1 PSACALMRMLMSFD
15 TRMTGRSACFFCRW
29 VMTPMIWLS
38 ALPLGRPAGSWPLIA
53 SVCRKRRPVAL
64 SDSPRASGMPSA
76 MGPLCFDTISSR
88 KRLAW
93 RALRA
98 ASEMPF
104 LLLSSSSSV
113 MIGRNTS
120 CSSNR
125 NRLVGSCIST
135 LVSRTKSL
143 VTARRGSFGD
153 RRLDIV
159 VLGESDPSAGC
170 GDCSSGF
177 NKVEYLLD
185 VTRHLHSA
193 PFLADDALPVQHE
206 GAALDATHFLAVHV
220 LHLDD
225 AELLAHGL
233 VLVGEQLEGEAHLG
247 LEALVGLQAVA
258 RDPEDRAAG
267 LLELRMEIAEALA
280 LGGAAGRVVL
290 GVEVQD
296 DELGRRGGKC
306 GGEAEG
312 LAPRA
317 REAEVADRFLGHLIR
332 RHSECVGTPVRKIV
346 TPARGRMQAL
356 FFQGLVTGT

>member
-1 PSACALMRMLMSFD
+1 PSACALVRMLMSFD
-15 TRMTGRSACFFCRW
+15 TRMTGRSAFFFCRC
-29 VMTPMIWLS
+29 VTTPMIWLS
-38 ALPLGRPAGSWPLIA
+38 ALPLGSPAGSWPLIA
-53 SVCRKRRPVAL
+53 SVCRNRRPVAL
-64 SDSPRASGMPSA
+64 SDSPRLSGMPSA
-76 MGPLCFDTISSR
+76 MGALCFVTISSR

-104 LLLSSSSSV
+104 LLLSRSSSV

-125 NRLVGSCIST
+125 NRLVGSCIRT

-143 VTARRGSFGD
+143 VRARRGSLWE
-153 RRLDIV
+153 RREDIV
-159 VLGESDPSAGC
+159 VLGESDSSAGCGDSC

-193 PFLADDALPVQHE
+193 PFPADDAVAVE
-206 GAALDATHFLAVHV
+206 DERAALDPSHLLSVQV

-225 AELLAHGL
+225 AELLAHRL
-233 VLVGEQLEGEAHLG
+233 VLVGQQLEREAHLR

-258 RDPEDRAAG
+258 RDPPDRAAG
-267 LLELRMEIAEALA
+267 LPELGIEVAEALA
-280 LGGAAGRVVL
+280 LRRAARGVVL
-290 GVEVQD
+290 GVEVED
-296 DELGRRGGKC
+296 DQLGGDFGQ
-306 GGEAEG
+306 AED

-317 REAEVADRFLGHLIR
+317 REAEVADRLFGHLR
-332 RHSECVGTPVRKIV
+332 
-346 TPARGRMQAL
+346 
-356 FFQGLVTGT
+356 